1 MIRAINNILH
11 FFKILEHCMLPSV
24 RNEYHKIFFSL
35 FQLTLLDENKT
46 NAIKATEAIQLAS
59 TWETGQGPFGRPSSQ
74 AAAAVNNITSA
85 LEQTLKPTAA
95 VTTPGGMIPR
105 PGSAAGDIWEYEH
118 IILERG
124 GSGLGFSIA
133 GM

>member
-1 MIRAINNILH
+1 M
-11 FFKILEHCMLPSV
+11 
-24 RNEYHKIFFSL
+24 
-35 FQLTLLDENKT
+35 TLLDENKT

-74 AAAAVNNITSA
+74 AAVNNITSA
-85 LEQTLKPTAA
+85 LENTLKPTAA
-95 VTTPGGMIPR
+95 THPGIPR
-105 PGSAAGDIWEYEH
+105 PGSAADIWEYEH

-133 GM
+133 GMYV

>member
-1 MIRAINNILH
+1 MNITR
-11 FFKILEHCMLPSV
+11 F
-24 RNEYHKIFFSL
+24 FFSL

-95 VTTPGGMIPR
+95 ATTPGGMIPR

-133 GM
+133 GMYLCSIKYKKKLHHFFNVN

>member
-1 MIRAINNILH
+1 MYI
-11 FFKILEHCMLPSV
+11 CCQV
-24 RNEYHKIFFSL
+24 NEYNKIFFSL

-95 VTTPGGMIPR
+95 ATTPGGMIPR

-133 GM
+133 GMYLYSKI